1 MAYQRNSTGVDRML
15 GMAEAKFKRTNTASV
30 IVVFN
35 KLSIKFC
42 QLSKAATS

>member
-15 GMAEAKFKRTNTASV
+15 GMAEAKFKRTKKYSV